1 MSVPNAYVYNAG
13 LTLYQSQVSSSSN
26 TVELLFIK
34 VFLEAKTKDLYK
46 YDCKY
51 LTAFSRSTKMH
62 RRSKLPAYL
71 SRKFSRQI
79 MWSLIRLFSLPGG
92 RDKKMRST
100 VSRLQ
105 HNKPLEKPWQ
115 R

>member
-34 VFLEAKTKDLYK
+34 LFLEANTKDLYK

-51 LTAFSRSTKMH
+51 LTAFSRSAKMH
-62 RRSKLPAYL
+62 RRRKLPAYL

-79 MWSLIRLFSLPGG
+79 M
-92 RDKKMRST
+92 
-100 VSRLQ
+100 
-105 HNKPLEKPWQ
+105 
-115 R
+115 